1 MISKIKIFL
10 DRTKIFF
17 GSSYKKFYILM
28 FVLILNGIFEGLS
41 LATIPILL
49 STLFDNGKNEFISNF
64 NYFDFDLFLINPVL
78 SFGII
83 VIVVF
88 LIKNLFLLFVIF
100 YENFIYLELKKRI
113 SSKVFYNLVS
123 QDFVHQSKR
132 NNAKTLRIMST
143 DLYQSVEY
151 YRIIILIIREA
162 LILISIAFLLLFV
175 SSFYGISSFLILGTI
190 AYVFYKFVKKIIINN
205 AKIILDL
212 RAKII
217 EKIQNTLRG
226 IKEIKIFFLEETI
239 YKKFLNDVISAEKKV
254 LINDIIIRIPRIFF
268 EILGILLIVISLIIL
283 NFKMKLDELIPVLTL
298 LAAAIVRFIPSYTS
312 LTGSLSK
319 IKNVIPAYLNILDE
333 IKFIKKIDFS
343 DYEKINFKTNFS
355 KLFLKSVDFSYD
367 KSTKVLEN
375 INIEINKGLTY
386 FINGKS
392 GKGKST
398 LCYLILGLLKP
409 DHGKILIDDLNNNQ
423 IETKRLF
430 SYVPQESLIIHDT
443 IKNNVIF
450 DQKIEDEKYFE
461 KVCKCTGIDEF
472 INNNENSHVGDGG
485 NLISGGQKQ
494 RIAIARSLIRK
505 PKILILDES
514 FNALHE
520 EAEIR
525 LIENIKKICPDITL
539 LIISHRDSVLNYS
552 DKIINVSDN
561 GTISMSDAIKY

>member
-1 MISKIKIFL
+1 
-10 DRTKIFF
+10 
-17 GSSYKKFYILM
+17 
-28 FVLILNGIFEGLS
+28 
-41 LATIPILL
+41 
-49 STLFDNGKNEFISNF
+49 
-64 NYFDFDLFLINPVL
+64 
-78 SFGII
+78 
-83 VIVVF
+83 
-88 LIKNLFLLFVIF
+88 
-100 YENFIYLELKKRI
+100 
-113 SSKVFYNLVS
+113 
-123 QDFVHQSKR
+123 
-132 NNAKTLRIMST
+132 MST

>member
-1 MISKIKIFL
+1 
-10 DRTKIFF
+10 
-17 GSSYKKFYILM
+17 M

-239 YKKFLNDVISAEKKV
+239 YKKFLNDVISAEKK
-254 LINDIIIRIPRIFF
+254 F
-268 EILGILLIVISLIIL
+268 
-283 NFKMKLDELIPVLTL
+283 
-298 LAAAIVRFIPSYTS
+298 
-312 LTGSLSK
+312 
-319 IKNVIPAYLNILDE
+319 
-333 IKFIKKIDFS
+333 
-343 DYEKINFKTNFS
+343 
-355 KLFLKSVDFSYD
+355 
-367 KSTKVLEN
+367 
-375 INIEINKGLTY
+375 
-386 FINGKS
+386 
-392 GKGKST
+392 
-398 LCYLILGLLKP
+398 
-409 DHGKILIDDLNNNQ
+409 
-423 IETKRLF
+423 
-430 SYVPQESLIIHDT
+430 
-443 IKNNVIF
+443 
-450 DQKIEDEKYFE
+450 
-461 KVCKCTGIDEF
+461 
-472 INNNENSHVGDGG
+472 
-485 NLISGGQKQ
+485 
-494 RIAIARSLIRK
+494 
-505 PKILILDES
+505 
-514 FNALHE
+514 
-520 EAEIR
+520 
-525 LIENIKKICPDITL
+525 
-539 LIISHRDSVLNYS
+539 
-552 DKIINVSDN
+552 
-561 GTISMSDAIKY
+561 

>member
-443 IKNNVIF
+443 IKNNFIF